1 MQILKDMCEDDDA
14 SAATDDSITDDE
26 ESLVQTGRNIDDDNA
41 ETAEM
46 ALLEDQSGK
55 DIGEND
61 DASAATDDPVPM
73 MGNPLAKLDKIV
85 MTTTPKLQRWH
96 A

>member
-1 MQILKDMCEDDDA
+1 
-14 SAATDDSITDDE
+14 
-26 ESLVQTGRNIDDDNA
+26 
-41 ETAEM
+41 M
-46 ALLEDQSGK
+46 ALSEDQSDK